1 MGHFWPDF
9 GWVVACPAFYFL
21 FPRRRPVFAL
31 LAAFGASSLSVA
43 QEPPCSD
50 SNSACGSWADA
61 GECGKNVGFMK
72 AECAE
77 SCGFCTPP
85 HMLTAAD
92 DPLLGPERV
101 VLSIHYGENKYG
113 EVQQHA
119 RLNH

>member
-1 MGHFWPDF
+1 MR
-9 GWVVACPAFYFL
+9 ASL
-21 FPRRRPVFAL
+21 AL
-31 LAAFGASSLSVA
+31 LAAFGASCLSVA
-43 QEPPCSD
+43 QEQPCSD

-85 HMLTAAD
+85 PMLTAAD